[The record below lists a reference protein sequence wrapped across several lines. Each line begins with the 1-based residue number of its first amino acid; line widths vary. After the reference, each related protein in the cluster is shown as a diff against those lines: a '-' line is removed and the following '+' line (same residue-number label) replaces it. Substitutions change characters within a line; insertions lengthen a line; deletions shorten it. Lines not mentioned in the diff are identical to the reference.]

1 MMKTILLQMVKTSRA
16 RINVRIESFNCSS
29 WFIAQ
34 LPAMACE
41 HLYGIEE
48 RLQDMSRLSNMKRQ
62 WSFSNKCSN
71 KGTVP
76 INFCSGAQFV
86 CKFKDGGCIHE
97 QIIACGCEADVLV
110 GRSSLVDM
118 YAKCGSSEDA

>member
-16 RINVRIESFNCSS
+16 RINVRKDSFNCSS
-29 WFIAQ
+29 RFIAQ
-34 LPAMACE
+34 LPAMAHE
-41 HLYGIEE
+41 HLYGKEE

-71 KGTVP
+71 KGTVS
-76 INFCSGAQFV
+76 IDFCSGAQFV
-86 CKFKDGGCIHE
+86 CYFKDGGCIYE

-110 GRSSLVDM
+110 GEEQP
-118 YAKCGSSEDA
+118 G